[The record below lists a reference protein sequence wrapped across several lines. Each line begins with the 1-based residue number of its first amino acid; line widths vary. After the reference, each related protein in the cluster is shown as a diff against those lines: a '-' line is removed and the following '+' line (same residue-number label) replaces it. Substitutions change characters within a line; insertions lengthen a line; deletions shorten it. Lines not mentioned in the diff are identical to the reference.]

1 MGLNTKSTTTRAVSG
16 SHSVLL
22 RVATRQDCL
31 SVGARLIEEARLEV
45 QHVVG
50 RGMSMGDALDDAR
63 LKFPG
68 TLCGYLNGRPEA
80 IFGCYSVG
88 KGRATVWFLPTAK
101 VAKYPL
107 LLTRHAL
114 NLVAHWK
121 AKHGVLEGSVLAE
134 TKAVKWLTLLGFDI
148 YPAQE
153 AQCADGTVNLY
164 HPFRT

>member
-1 MGLNTKSTTTRAVSG
+1 M
-16 SHSVLL
+16 LL
-22 RVATRQDCL
+22 RAATRQDCL

-45 QHVVG
+45 LHVVG
-50 RGMSMGDALDDAR
+50 PGMSMGDALDDAR

-68 TLCGYLNGRPEA
+68 TLAGYLNGKPEA
-80 IFGCYSVG
+80 IFGCYPVAKG
-88 KGRATVWFLPTAK
+88 KATVWFLPTAK
-101 VAKYPL
+101 VARYPI
-107 LLTRHAL
+107 LLTKHGL
-114 NLVAHWK
+114 SLVAHWRDR
-121 AKHGVLEGSVLAE
+121 HGILEGSVLAG